1 MCVCVCVCLCMYVS
15 VYACVYTEVDGVC
28 DISVWMLFAWT
39 PPAQPCQNDRNTCEE
54 AWNVIVH
61 KFTERYGRSWFVI
74 AIAGDH
80 LRCFRLCFFSFN
92 LSFSLGLQS
101 SVRMYVS
108 VVLCVVHEFAERYC

>member
-1 MCVCVCVCLCMYVS
+1 MDVLVSHIPHMYV
-15 VYACVYTEVDGVC
+15 VC
-28 DISVWMLFAWT
+28 MDASSSALS
-39 PPAQPCQNDRNTCEE
+39 NDRSTCEE
-54 AWNVIVH
+54 ARNVIVH